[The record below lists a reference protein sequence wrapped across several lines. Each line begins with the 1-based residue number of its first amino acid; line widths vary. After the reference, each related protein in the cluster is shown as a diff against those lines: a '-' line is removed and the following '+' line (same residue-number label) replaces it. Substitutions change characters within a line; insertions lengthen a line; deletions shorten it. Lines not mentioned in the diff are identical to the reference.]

1 MDTTFTAAILTAI
14 VTVLVALAG
23 YLITYWNNVRLSQ
36 RAEQL
41 ERINKQ
47 LAEFYGPL
55 YSLVSTGTQT
65 WEAFRTKY
73 RPGKSYFESYPPP
86 TEEELKAWRLWMATV
101 FMPQNIQMQELI
113 ESKTDLLIETDMPE
127 CLEELCAHVAA
138 YRVVLKQWEHDDFT
152 EHASI
157 INFTGKKLLDYSHK
171 SFKSLKEKQAKLI
184 GEIAKR

>member
-1 MDTTFTAAILTAI
+1 MDATFTAAILTAI

-23 YLITYWNNVRLSQ
+23 YLITYWNNIRLSQ
-36 RAEQL
+36 RSEQL

-65 WEAFRTKY
+65 WAAFRTKY
-73 RPGKSYFESYPPP
+73 RPGRSYFESYPPP
-86 TEEELKAWRLWMATV
+86 TEEELKAWRPWMTTV

-113 ESKTDLLIETDMPE
+113 VSKTDLLIETDMPE
-127 CLEELCAHVAA
+127 CLKELCAHVAA
-138 YRVVLKQWEHDDFT
+138 YRVVLKQWENNDFS

-157 INFTGKKLLDYSHK
+157 INFPDGKLLDYSHK

-184 GEIAKR
+184 GEITKR

>member
-1 MDTTFTAAILTAI
+1 MDATLTAAIITAI
-14 VTVLVALAG
+14 VTVLVALVG
-23 YLITYWNNVRLSQ
+23 YLSTYWNNIRLSQ
-36 RAEQL
+36 RSEQL

-65 WEAFRTKY
+65 WIAFRTKY
-73 RPGKSYFESYPPP
+73 RSGKPYFDNYAPP
-86 TEEELKAWRLWMATV
+86 TEEELKAWRLWMTTV
-101 FMPQNIQMQELI
+101 FMPQNVQMQELI
-113 ESKTDLLIETDMPE
+113 VSKTDLLIETDLPE

-138 YRVVLKQWEHDDFT
+138 YQVVLKQWENNDFS
-152 EHASI
+152 EHMSI
-157 INFTGKKLLDYSHK
+157 INFPGRKLLEYSHK

>member
-1 MDTTFTAAILTAI
+1 MDATLTAAIITAI

-23 YLITYWNNVRLSQ
+23 YLITYWNNIRLSQ
-36 RAEQL
+36 RSEQL

-65 WEAFRTKY
+65 WAAFRTKY
-73 RPGKSYFESYPPP
+73 RPGKPFFESNPPP
-86 TEEELKAWRLWMATV
+86 TEEELEAWRLWMTTV

-113 ESKTDLLIETDMPE
+113 VSKTDLLIETDMPE
-127 CLEELCAHVAA
+127 CLADLCAHVAA
-138 YRVVLKQWEHDDFT
+138 YQVVLKQWENNNFS
-152 EHASI
+152 EHMSI
-157 INFTGKKLLDYSHK
+157 IDFPGRKLLDYSHM